1 MANLRFSPGFMKQI
15 SSFGSDLFA
24 QDPSD
29 PRMGGGGMAGMLT
42 RSVGGLAGRDM
53 RTGQEKITQGM
64 AEIAP
69 DDPQRMAKMY
79 GLMIE
84 HGKPEQKIAAMGKMQ
99 ELGQQ
104 RQAKEQQER
113 YRQSLITTAD
123 QLGLGDLT
131 AQITNASSDEL
142 RDFGKEL
149 YKRQIEMASRGDDDK
164 ASLAYLQGF
173 GIDAKDAR
181 IQYGEDIPPIADLEK
196 ILTIGEKGS
205 TKAFV
210 QEDGK
215 VRIFSVLGSK
225 VLDTDG
231 NWRQATDLNLTPAPQ
246 QVQTTTLDAIY
257 GGMPDDLKKLVNGTV
272 SETFKM
278 GQDGQ
283 KLLSEST
290 RARNVLESEAG
301 IYEGLAGPLQT
312 KVAQVGALFGIEN
325 PTLINTQEFALNRAA
340 RVGEI
345 IKQYG
350 AGTGLSDKDLA
361 FASSQAGLGKD
372 PSGVTFER
380 ETLIRMLDIEQQ
392 LARFMI
398 DSSNKVRDYAVTNG
412 LLTPAAA
419 GLLELAG
426 SLRPMPVESPAST
439 SPTLD
444 EFLSRARQANP
455 NATDEE
461 LTAYWQS
468 TYGQ

>member
-1 MANLRFSPGFMKQI
+1 
-15 SSFGSDLFA
+15 
-24 QDPSD
+24 
-29 PRMGGGGMAGMLT
+29 
-42 RSVGGLAGRDM
+42 
-53 RTGQEKITQGM
+53 
-64 AEIAP
+64 
-69 DDPQRMAKMY
+69 
-79 GLMIE
+79 
-84 HGKPEQKIAAMGKMQ
+84 
-99 ELGQQ
+99 
-104 RQAKEQQER
+104 
-113 YRQSLITTAD
+113 
-123 QLGLGDLT
+123 
-131 AQITNASSDEL
+131 
-142 RDFGKEL
+142 
-149 YKRQIEMASRGDDDK
+149 
-164 ASLAYLQGF
+164 
-173 GIDAKDAR
+173 
-181 IQYGEDIPPIADLEK
+181 
-196 ILTIGEKGS
+196 
-205 TKAFV
+205 
-210 QEDGK
+210 
-215 VRIFSVLGSK
+215 
-225 VLDTDG
+225 
-231 NWRQATDLNLTPAPQ
+231 
-246 QVQTTTLDAIY
+246 
-257 GGMPDDLKKLVNGTV
+257 
-272 SETFKM
+272 
-278 GQDGQ
+278 
-283 KLLSEST
+283 
-290 RARNVLESEAG
+290 VLESEAG

-398 DSSNKVRDYAVTNG
+398 DSSNKVRDYVVTNG

-426 SLRPMPVESPAST
+426 SLRPTPVESPAST

-455 NATDEE
+455 TATDEE